1 MLTND
6 KDLSNWVIRSAEDW
20 LLPVYEQMKQTLTA
34 KSVLHVDET
43 YAQIIKRSDGKSGQS
58 NAYNWV
64 FRSVPSQGPII
75 VLFQKTIFSTWAR
88 NLHRHDLRNFFSGW
102 HD

>member
-6 KDLSNWVIRSAEDW
+6 KNLSNWVIRSAEDW

-43 YAQIIKRSDGKSGQS
+43 YAQIIKRS
-58 NAYNWV
+58 A
-64 FRSVPSQGPII
+64 II
-75 VLFQKTIFSTWAR
+75 YIHCRLKRNQLKAMNNTSIST
-88 NLHRHDLRNFFSGW
+88 N
-102 HD
+102 